1 MLLLPCNLALG
12 NDNIRALEAQ
22 KSQLD
27 AQILE
32 LQNQID
38 HLKHQIAE
46 LEYNIQTGAYNQ
58 ETTEEAKRREEIEKD
73 FEFYFGKD
81 ITQKAKS
88 QSPSKAQLEY
98 YTTIAIIKKL
108 KEEVEKLERQKLL
121 LESNRSQIERSIE
134 QEKAAERAAAEKA
147 AAERAAAEKA
157 AAERAAAEKAAA
169 ERAAAEKAAAE
180 RVAAEKAAAERAAA
194 EKAAAER
201 AAAETAAAKEAA
213 ARERQRLIDEENR
226 KNKEFWDNYNK
237 EQERLKQQR
246 EKENAERDRKWEE
259 SRMRNAAKY
268 DRTRANVS
276 DGLEAIAED
285 HQFSV
290 ETNTARSLMEEQRN
304 GNYGHAQSKQQ
315 QYQRANPQP
324 TSVKDMFKAATT
336 NSVDKELIQLLEK
349 AEEEGRKL

>member
-134 QEKAAERAAAEKA
+134 QEK
-147 AAERAAAEKA
+147 